1 MGDSGE
7 DREANRKEK
16 TPTQRTADP
25 AIKKE
30 PRSPRVAATQGG
42 REFLPSTDIA
52 IEFDLRTQMWK
63 AMDGVDI
70 PWIEQPR
77 ELTTEMLQAVPVKGR
92 HSKKEKDDER
102 KAEAILR

>member
-1 MGDSGE
+1 MLAS
-7 DREANRKEK
+7 
-16 TPTQRTADP
+16 Q
-25 AIKKE
+25 
-30 PRSPRVAATQGG
+30 
-42 REFLPSTDIA
+42 
-52 IEFDLRTQMWK
+52 

-102 KAEAILR
+102 KAEVSHRTSKTQPVLYHCCNSTIKYSMVYTVTLTGGCV